1 MCSPCSL
8 SYLSKWHH
16 CTPRN
21 SSPNLGLIP
30 VSTWPPSPNPIRQ
43 QMLEILNKF
52 FWNKSWISPLLLLW
66 SSPKPPSIIIPLD
79 SHKSL
84 LTLLLLLLY
93 TPFSSQ
99 KIESPLR
106 NKNQSIS
113 LPCLIQLYSW
123 PVLPPMSHPFVSPQ
137 PNCLFLL
144 PHEPVHQ
151 APLHSLPLDDCP
163 LCLCTFPGPFHSCL
177 LIAQVSGQLS
187 PPQKSLFIS
196 PLPIQ

>member
-1 MCSPCSL
+1 MRSPCSL

-16 CTPRN
+16 CIPRN

-66 SSPKPPSIIIPLD
+66 FSPKPPSIIIPLD

-137 PNCLFLL
+137 PNCLCLIPTKLSFSS
-144 PHEPVHQ
+144 
-151 APLHSLPLDDCP
+151 APWTCAPNSFAFIAFGWLSSLPMYSSWA
-163 LCLCTFPGPFHSCL
+163 FS
-177 LIAQVSGQLS
+177 
-187 PPQKSLFIS
+187 
-196 PLPIQ
+196 